1 VNFDPKEII
10 IRNAVLTP
18 DGTYLRSYHRHDYR
32 QHLDKFTGETY
43 IVDGGNDY
51 LRRSI
56 NTTPA
61 EDLTV
66 YLSDPFEVVREAFV
80 WKSYGKNMEH
90 LPDGIYIA
98 LQDMETDH
106 IRAILETQ
114 QHIKGNYV
122 EDLMHKELTYRKEL
136 QCQMQKSFG
145 LQ

>member
-1 VNFDPKEII
+1 MNEII

-18 DGTYLRSYHRHDYR
+18 DGTYLRSYHRHDYV
-32 QHLDKFTGETY
+32 QHEDKFTGETY

-66 YLSDPFEVVREAFV
+66 YLSDPFHVVREAFV
-80 WKSYGKNMEH
+80 WKSYGKNYEH
-90 LPDGIYIA
+90 LPDGIYIP
-98 LQDMETDH
+98 LFWMETDH

-114 QHIKGNYV
+114 KQIKGNFV
-122 EDLMHKELTYRKEL
+122 EMLFKKELVYRTGTVTLGENNE
-136 QCQMQKSFG
+136 
-145 LQ
+145 